1 MDMTKIKIKKV
12 DVLIIGSGVAGL
24 RAGIE
29 LSRFS
34 NILII
39 SKDAITEGSTE
50 YAQGGIAVALSDEDT
65 ISIHREDTLYAGDGL
80 CDDKAVEVLV
90 EEGPG
95 RIIEL
100 IHWGTQFDR
109 DGSKLSFT
117 REAAHTKNRILHAHG
132 DSTGRE
138 IQRSLM
144 SRAKNSPN
152 IEFWDYTFTV
162 DLLIKDGECYGAHV
176 LTGKDKKEEIAIIS
190 KVVILATGGNGRIYQ
205 RTTNPPVSTGDGIA
219 IAYRAGAEV
228 MDMEFVQFH
237 PTTLH
242 LTKERG
248 FLLYESMRGEGG
260 ILRNINH
267 ERFMLNYHKMEDM
280 APRDVVCRAIVAEM
294 RKTRSNHVYL
304 DLTHIK
310 ADYLIKRFP
319 KLYKKCLEFNLD
331 LTVEM
336 IPVEPSAH
344 YSMGG
349 VRTDLYGKTSIP
361 RLFACGEVACTGVH
375 GANRLASN
383 SLLEGVVFGARC
395 GLSAAKY
402 VIDKDLKDISFKS
415 PLKQDANINTEDTQ
429 DAITKL
435 RDSMWN
441 NVGIIRCGKSL
452 NKAKKTL
459 IELSDKIQPTS
470 EDWLDHEFRNMVTVG
485 MLTVES
491 SIQRTE
497 SRGAH
502 YRSDYP
508 DKKDKRWMK
517 HIVLFKKEQKPY
529 SILI

>member
-1 MDMTKIKIKKV
+1 MDQIEIKRV

-29 LSRFS
+29 LSKFS
-34 NILII
+34 DVLII

-50 YAQGGIAVALSDEDT
+50 YAQGGVAVALSDEDT
-65 ISIHREDTLYAGDGL
+65 ISIHRDDTLYAGDGL
-80 CDDKAVEVLV
+80 CDEKAVDVLV

-100 IHWGTQFDR
+100 IHWGTKFDR
-109 DGSKLSFT
+109 DGSKLAFT
-117 REAAHTKNRILHAHG
+117 REAAHTKSRILHAHG

-144 SRAKNSPN
+144 SRAINSDRL
-152 IEFWDYTFTV
+152 EFWDYTFTV
-162 DLLIKDGECYGAHV
+162 DLLIRNGECCGANV
-176 LTGKDKKEEIAIIS
+176 LKGADKKSVIAIIS
-190 KVVILATGGNGRIYQ
+190 KVVILATGGNGRIYE

-248 FLLYESMRGEGG
+248 FLLSESMRGEGG
-260 ILRNINH
+260 ILKNIKN
-267 ERFMLNYHKMEDM
+267 ERFMINYHKMEEM

-294 RKTRSNHVYL
+294 GKTGANYVYL

-310 ADYLIKRFP
+310 QDYLKARFP
-319 KLYKKCLEFNLD
+319 KVYAKCLEFDLD
-331 LTVEM
+331 ITKDK

-344 YSMGG
+344 YAMGG

-402 VIDKDLKDISFKS
+402 VLDREFQEWDVKN
-415 PLKQDANINTEDTQ
+415 PLKETPIPNSSITLED
-429 DAITKL
+429 IKRL
-435 RDSMWN
+435 RTCMWE

-452 NKAKKTL
+452 ARAKKIL
-459 IELSDKIQPTS
+459 EELSDKTNPS
-470 EDWLDHEFRNMVTVG
+470 CKDWLSHEFRNMVTVG
-485 MLTVES
+485 SLAVETA
-491 SIQRTE
+491 ILRTE

-502 YRSDYP
+502 YRSDFP
-508 DKKDKRWMK
+508 DKEEKRWHK
-517 HIVLFKKEQKPY
+517 HTVLYQKKGIQKY
-529 SILI
+529 FYA